1 MEDVSRH
8 TLSAP
13 SHTNHHVLT
22 VAKKNRGGRSLPFA
36 DVLSTKGAPIT
47 TLGGLVA
54 RAPIAMVPIGLIAI
68 GSGPLSSYAVGGAA
82 AGAFSIANAV
92 GATLIGRSADEQGHR
107 PTLIRASALM
117 IAAAAAITAV
127 AVAAP
132 NALLLIAASALF
144 GAATP
149 NIGSIIRA
157 RWTFVVHSAPL
168 RLRAMALESVND
180 EANFL
185 IGPPVA
191 SLLIVQGFVWGPV
204 VVAAAFSLIGLLAVL
219 SQHSWEPTLHAPD
232 AAGMAGAI
240 RENSLLIVSAAGIGS
255 ILGASQ
261 VLLLGYC
268 TAIGAAAGIALALGL
283 NSGASLIG
291 AILIGSKSDWR
302 WSAERRF
309 AVAAIFFGLI
319 TIPTALVEG
328 YLPYLVATTLAGF
341 GIAPM
346 FIQSN
351 AVIAERSGGSARSG
365 VFALIGGGVVFGIS
379 AGSAIGG
386 VAIDAAGA
394 SEARLILLPLALL
407 MVLPIVLGAQR
418 AEKRPTRSAKR

>member
-1 MEDVSRH
+1 MVEKRSG
-8 TLSAP
+8 A
-13 SHTNHHVLT
+13 
-22 VAKKNRGGRSLPFA
+22 RSLPFA
-36 DVLSTKGAPIT
+36 DVLSHDGAIAT

-68 GSGPLSSYAVGGAA
+68 GSGPLHSYAVGGAA

-107 PTLIRASALM
+107 PTLIRASVVMLV
-117 IAAAAAITAV
+117 AAAAITAV
-127 AVAAP
+127 ALVAPQAI
-132 NALLLIAASALF
+132 LLIVASALF

-149 NIGSIIRA
+149 NMGSIIRA

-168 RLRAMALESVND
+168 RLRAMGLEAVND
-180 EANFL
+180 EVNFL
-185 IGPPVA
+185 IGPPIA
-191 SLLIVQGFVWGPV
+191 SLLIVQGLVWGPV
-204 VVAAAFSLIGLLAVL
+204 AVAALLSLIGLSIVL
-219 SQHSWEPTLHAPD
+219 SQSTWEPKLHAPD

-240 RENSLLIVSAAGIGS
+240 RENGLLIVSAAGVGS

-268 TAIGAAAGIALALGL
+268 TAIGAATGIALALGL

-309 AVAAIFFGLI
+309 AVAAIFFAVV
-319 TIPTALVEG
+319 TIPTAFVAG
-328 YLPYLVATTLAGF
+328 YLPYLIATTVAGF
-341 GIAPM
+341 GISPM

-351 AVIAERSGGSARSG
+351 AVIAERAGGSARSG
-365 VFALIGGGVVFGIS
+365 AFALIGGGVVFGIS

-394 SEARLILLPLALL
+394 SDARLILIPLALF
-407 MVLPIVLGAQR
+407 MVLPILLGAQR

>member
-1 MEDVSRH
+1 M
-8 TLSAP
+8 
-13 SHTNHHVLT
+13 
-22 VAKKNRGGRSLPFA
+22 VAKQSRGARSLPFA
-36 DVLSTKGAPIT
+36 DVLSHDGAVVT
-47 TLGGLVA
+47 SLGGLIA
-54 RAPIAMVPIGLIAI
+54 RAPVAMVPIGLIAI
-68 GSGPLSSYAVGGAA
+68 GSGPLNSYAVGGAA

-107 PTLIRASALM
+107 PTLIRATVVM
-117 IAAAAAITAV
+117 IVAAAAITGIAL
-127 AVAAP
+127 AAP
-132 NALLLIAASALF
+132 DAFLLIAASALL

-157 RWTFVVHSAPL
+157 RWTAVLQSGSL

-180 EANFL
+180 EMNFL
-185 IGPPVA
+185 IGPPIA
-191 SLLIVQGFVWGPV
+191 SLLIVQGLLWGPV
-204 VVAAAFSLIGLLAVL
+204 AVAVLLSLVGLIAVL
-219 SQHSWEPTLHAPD
+219 SQRRWEPALHAPD

-240 RENSLLIVSAAGIGS
+240 RENSLLIVSAAAIGS

-268 TAIGAAAGIALALGL
+268 AAIGAAAGIALALGL
-283 NSGASLIG
+283 NSGASLVG
-291 AILIGSKSDWR
+291 AILIGAKSDWR

-309 AVAAIFFGLI
+309 ALSATFFALV
-319 TIPTALVEG
+319 TIPTAFVSG
-328 YLPYLVATTLAGF
+328 YVPYLIATTIAGF

-346 FIQSN
+346 FIQVN
-351 AVIAERSGGSARSG
+351 AVIAERAGGSARSG
-365 VFALIGGGVVFGIS
+365 AFALIGGGVVFGIS

-394 SEARLILLPLALL
+394 SDARLILIPMALL
-407 MVLPIVLGAQR
+407 MVVPILFGAQR

>member
-1 MEDVSRH
+1 M
-8 TLSAP
+8 
-13 SHTNHHVLT
+13 
-22 VAKKNRGGRSLPFA
+22 AKTPRGARLLPFA
-36 DVLSTKGAPIT
+36 DVLSQEGAVAT
-47 TLGGLVA
+47 TFGGLVA

-68 GSGPLSSYAVGGAA
+68 GSGPLHSYAVGGAA

-107 PTLIRASALM
+107 PTLIRASVVM
-117 IAAAAAITAV
+117 IAAAVAITAV
-127 AVAAP
+127 ALAAP
-132 NALLLIAASALF
+132 QAILLILASALF

-149 NIGSIIRA
+149 NMGSIIRA
-157 RWTFVVHSAPL
+157 RWTFVVRSAPL
-168 RLRAMALESVND
+168 RLRAMGLEAVND
-180 EANFL
+180 EVNFL
-185 IGPPVA
+185 IGPPIA
-191 SLLIVQGFVWGPV
+191 SLLIVQGLVWGPIA
-204 VVAAAFSLIGLLAVL
+204 VAALLSLIGLTVVL
-219 SQHSWEPTLHAPD
+219 SQRAWEPKLHAPD
-232 AAGMAGAI
+232 AAGMTGAI
-240 RENSLLIVSAAGIGS
+240 RENGLLIVSAAGIGS

-283 NSGASLIG
+283 NSGASLVG

-309 AVAAIFFGLI
+309 AVAAIFFGMV
-319 TIPTALVEG
+319 TIPTALVTG
-328 YLPYLVATTLAGF
+328 YLPYLIATTIAGF

-351 AVIAERSGGSARSG
+351 AVIAERAGGSARSG
-365 VFALIGGGVVFGIS
+365 AFALIGGGVVFGIS

-386 VAIDAAGA
+386 VAIDAIGA
-394 SEARLILLPLALL
+394 SDARLILAPLALL
-407 MVLPIVLGAQR
+407 MLLPILLGAQR

>member
-1 MEDVSRH
+1 M
-8 TLSAP
+8 
-13 SHTNHHVLT
+13 
-22 VAKKNRGGRSLPFA
+22 AKKPRGARSLPFA
-36 DVLSTKGAPIT
+36 DVLSHEGAVVT

-54 RAPIAMVPIGLIAI
+54 RAPVAMVPIGLIAI
-68 GSGPLSSYAVGGAA
+68 GSGALHSYAVGGAA
-82 AGAFSIANAV
+82 AGAFSISNAV
-92 GATLIGRSADEQGHR
+92 GATLIGRAADEQGHR
-107 PTLIRASALM
+107 PTLIRANVVMLV
-117 IAAAAAITAV
+117 AAAAITLV
-127 AVAAP
+127 ALVTP
-132 NALLLIAASALF
+132 TPILLIAASALF

-149 NIGSIIRA
+149 NMGSIIRA
-157 RWTFVVHSAPL
+157 RWTSVVQSTPL
-168 RLRAMALESVND
+168 RLRAMALEAVND
-180 EANFL
+180 EVNFL
-185 IGPPVA
+185 IGPPIA
-191 SLLIVQGFVWGPV
+191 SLLVVQGLLWGPV
-204 VVAAAFSLIGLLAVL
+204 AAAALLSVIGLLAVL
-219 SQHSWEPTLHAPD
+219 SKRSWEPALHAPD

-240 RENSLLIVSAAGIGS
+240 RENGLLIVSAAGIGS

-309 AVAAIFFGLI
+309 AVAAIFFGLV
-319 TIPTALVEG
+319 TIPTALVNG
-328 YLPYLVATTLAGF
+328 YVPYLIATTIAGF

-351 AVIAERSGGSARSG
+351 AVIAERAGGSARSG
-365 VFALIGGGVVFGIS
+365 AFALIGGGVVFGIS

-386 VAIDAAGA
+386 VAIDAVGA
-394 SEARLILLPLALL
+394 SEARLILAPLALL
-407 MVLPIVLGAQR
+407 MVLPILLGAQR

>member
-1 MEDVSRH
+1 MEDVSRD

-13 SHTNHHVLT
+13 PDAHDHVLT
-22 VAKKNRGGRSLPFA
+22 VAKKPRGARSLPFA
-36 DVLSTKGAPIT
+36 DVLSQEGALVT

-68 GSGPLSSYAVGGAA
+68 GSGPLGSYAVGGAA

-92 GATLIGRSADEQGHR
+92 GATVIGRSADEQGHR
-107 PTLIRASALM
+107 PTLIRASAVM
-117 IAAAAAITAV
+117 VIAAAAITVVSLATPE
-127 AVAAP
+127 AIM
-132 NALLLIAASALF
+132 LIAASALF

-149 NIGSIIRA
+149 NMGSIIRA
-157 RWTFVVHSAPL
+157 RWTFVVKSAPL

-180 EANFL
+180 EVNFL
-185 IGPPVA
+185 LGPPIA
-191 SLLIVQGFVWGPV
+191 SLLIVQGLVWGPV
-204 VVAAAFSLIGLLAVL
+204 AAAAGLSLIGLFAVL
-219 SQHSWEPTLHAPD
+219 SQRTWEPALHAPD

-240 RENSLLIVSAAGIGS
+240 RENGLLIISAAGIGS

-283 NSGASLIG
+283 NSGASLVG

-309 AVAAIFFGLI
+309 AVAAIFFGLV
-319 TIPTALVEG
+319 TIPSALVDG
-328 YLPYLVATTLAGF
+328 YLPYLIATTIAGF

-365 VFALIGGGVVFGIS
+365 AFALIGGGVVFGIS

-394 SEARLILLPLALL
+394 SDARLILIPLALL
-407 MVLPIVLGAQR
+407 MVLPILLGAQR
-418 AEKRPTRSAKR
+418 AERRPTRSAKR

>member
-1 MEDVSRH
+1 
-8 TLSAP
+8 
-13 SHTNHHVLT
+13 
-22 VAKKNRGGRSLPFA
+22 VAKTPRGARSLPFA
-36 DVLSTKGAPIT
+36 DVLSQEGAVAT
-47 TLGGLVA
+47 TFGGLVA

-68 GSGPLSSYAVGGAA
+68 GSGPLHSYAVGGAA

-107 PTLIRASALM
+107 PTLIRASVVM
-117 IAAAAAITAV
+117 IAAAVAITAV
-127 AVAAP
+127 ALAAP
-132 NALLLIAASALF
+132 QAILLILASALF

-149 NIGSIIRA
+149 NMGSIIRA
-157 RWTFVVHSAPL
+157 RWTFVVRSAPL
-168 RLRAMALESVND
+168 RLRAMGLEAVND
-180 EANFL
+180 EVNFL
-185 IGPPVA
+185 IGPPIA
-191 SLLIVQGFVWGPV
+191 SLLIVQGLVWGPIA
-204 VVAAAFSLIGLLAVL
+204 VAALLSLIGLSVVL
-219 SQHSWEPTLHAPD
+219 SQRAWEPKLHAPD

-240 RENSLLIVSAAGIGS
+240 RENGLLIVSAAGVGS

-268 TAIGAAAGIALALGL
+268 TAIGAATGIALALGL

-309 AVAAIFFGLI
+309 AVAAIFFGLV
-319 TIPTALVEG
+319 TIPTALVNG
-328 YLPYLVATTLAGF
+328 YIPYLVATTGAGF
-341 GIAPM
+341 GISPM

-351 AVIAERSGGSARSG
+351 AVIAERTGGSARSG
-365 VFALIGGGVVFGIS
+365 AFALIGGGVVFGIS

-394 SEARLILLPLALL
+394 SDARLILIPLALF
-407 MVLPIVLGAQR
+407 MVLPILLGAQR

>member
-1 MEDVSRH
+1 M
-8 TLSAP
+8 
-13 SHTNHHVLT
+13 
-22 VAKKNRGGRSLPFA
+22 AKEKRGARSLPFA
-36 DVLSTKGAPIT
+36 DVFSHEGAVVT

-68 GSGPLSSYAVGGAA
+68 GSTSLHSYAVGGAA

-107 PTLIRASALM
+107 PTLIRASVVML
-117 IAAAAAITAV
+117 AAAAAITAV
-127 AVAAP
+127 ALAAP
-132 NALLLIAASALF
+132 QAILLIAASALF

-149 NIGSIIRA
+149 NMGSIIRA
-157 RWTFVVHSAPL
+157 RWTSVVESAPL

-180 EANFL
+180 EVNFL
-185 IGPPVA
+185 IGPPIA
-191 SLLIVQGFVWGPV
+191 SLLIVQGLVWGPIA
-204 VVAAAFSLIGLLAVL
+204 VAALLSLIGLNLVL
-219 SQHSWEPTLHAPD
+219 SQRAWEPKLHAPD

-240 RENSLLIVSAAGIGS
+240 RENGLLIVSAAGIGS

-268 TAIGAAAGIALALGL
+268 TAIGAATGIALALGL
-283 NSGASLIG
+283 NSGASLVG

-309 AVAAIFFGLI
+309 AVAAIFFGLV
-319 TIPTALVEG
+319 TIPTALVTG
-328 YLPYLVATTLAGF
+328 YLPYLIATTIAGF

-351 AVIAERSGGSARSG
+351 AVIAERAGGSARSG
-365 VFALIGGGVVFGIS
+365 AFALIGGGVVFGIS

-394 SEARLILLPLALL
+394 SDARLILAPLALL
-407 MVLPIVLGAQR
+407 MVLPILLGAQR